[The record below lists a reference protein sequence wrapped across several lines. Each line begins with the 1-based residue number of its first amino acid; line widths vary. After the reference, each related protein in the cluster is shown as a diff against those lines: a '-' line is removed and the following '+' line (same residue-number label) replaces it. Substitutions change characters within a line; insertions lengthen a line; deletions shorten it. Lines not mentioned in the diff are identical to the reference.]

1 MTTDSSPHV
10 PHGSNPSQESQ
21 LSLSAALAACAAGD
35 KSGLRQLY
43 DQEAPRMIGVAL
55 RIIRRRDLAE
65 DIVHDAFMRIWR
77 AAGRYDSSLG
87 SPRAW
92 IYAIVRNLAI
102 DSIRNSQR
110 EEFVDDEQ
118 LAGMI
123 DSASETTPFFER
135 LSESNAL
142 RRCLQGLE
150 PKRRASLLMAYAQG
164 CSHGEIA
171 GKLGVP
177 LGTVKAWIRRSLTAL
192 RECMA

>member
-1 MTTDSSPHV
+1 
-10 PHGSNPSQESQ
+10 
-21 LSLSAALAACAAGD
+21 
-35 KSGLRQLY
+35 
-43 DQEAPRMIGVAL
+43 MIGVAL
-55 RIIRRRDLAE
+55 RIVRRRDLAE
-65 DIVHDAFMRIWR
+65 DIVQDTFMRIWR
-77 AAGRYDSSLG
+77 AAGRYDSALG

-92 IYAIVRNLAI
+92 IYAILRNLAI
-102 DSIRNSQR
+102 DSILNSQR
-110 EEFVDDEQ
+110 EELIDDEQ
-118 LAGMI
+118 LTDMM
-123 DSASETTPFFER
+123 DSASETAPFFDR
-135 LSESNAL
+135 LAESSAL